1 MESTGQEK
9 TAEQLMREGGAAAE
23 QKISSI
29 VDSAQEKAVDAASRA
44 AQSARSYAHQQ
55 KTLGAEQM
63 RGVANAAHRAAE
75 EVEGQLPGVAR
86 SVHKAASRLDAAS
99 SSLREQSV
107 EELIEN
113 FGSFAREQPA
123 LLFGGAVL
131 AGFALSR
138 FLKASASR

>member
-1 MESTGQEK
+1 MESTRREK
-9 TAEQLMREGGAAAE
+9 TAEELVRAGGAAAE
-23 QKISSI
+23 QKLSSI
-29 VDSAQEKAVDAASRA
+29 VDAAQEKVVDAARPM
-44 AQSARSYAHQQ
+44 AQTARSFADEQ
-55 KTLGAEQM
+55 KTLGAQQIH
-63 RGVANAAHRAAE
+63 GVANAAHRVAE

-86 SVHKAASRLDAAS
+86 TVHKAASRLDAAS

-107 EELIEN
+107 EDLIDN

-138 FLKASASR
+138 FLKASAGR